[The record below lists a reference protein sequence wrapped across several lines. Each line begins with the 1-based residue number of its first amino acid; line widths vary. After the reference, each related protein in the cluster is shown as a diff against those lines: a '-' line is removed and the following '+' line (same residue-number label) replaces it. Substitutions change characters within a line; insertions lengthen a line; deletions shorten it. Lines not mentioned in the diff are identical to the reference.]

1 MERIKM
7 SITLPVKA
15 SELYDAWLDSKKH
28 TAFTGGD
35 AHMSKKVNREFT
47 AWDEYIS
54 GKNLEL
60 KDGKFIKQSW
70 RTMEFKD
77 DAPDSTLELTF
88 EEKAGKTKLSL
99 YHYNSINYKQQT
111 INNKLTE
118 CTKKHFPIN
127 ASSTH

>member
-1 MERIKM
+1 MEQIKM

-15 SELYDAWLDSKKH
+15 SELYAAWLDSKKH
-28 TAFTGGD
+28 SAFTGGD
-35 AHMSKKVNREFT
+35 AQISKKVNGEFT
-47 AWDEYIS
+47 AWDEYIL

-77 DAPDSTLELTF
+77 SAPDSILELTF

-99 YHYNSINYKQQT
+99 YHYNLQKGDG
-111 INNKLTE
+111 
-118 CTKKHFPIN
+118 KKYSQGWKEHYFTPMK
-127 ASSTH
+127 AYFSGK

>member
-1 MERIKM
+1 M

-15 SELYDAWLDSKKH
+15 NELYDAWLDSKKH

-35 AHMSKKVNREFT
+35 AHVSKKVNGEFT

-70 RTMEFKD
+70 RTMEFKK
-77 DAPDSTLELTF
+77 DAPDSILELTF
-88 EEKAGKTKLSL
+88 DETRGKTKLSL
-99 YHYNSINYKQQT
+99 YHYNLQKGDG
-111 INNKLTE
+111 
-118 CTKKHFPIN
+118 KKYGKGWEDHYFKPMK
-127 ASSTH
+127 AYFSSK